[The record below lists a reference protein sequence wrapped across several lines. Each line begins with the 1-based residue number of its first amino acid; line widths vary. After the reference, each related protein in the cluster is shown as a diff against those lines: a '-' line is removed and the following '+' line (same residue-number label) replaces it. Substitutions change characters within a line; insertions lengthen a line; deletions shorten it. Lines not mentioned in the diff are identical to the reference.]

1 MTDNLAARWTA
12 WRALPLWLLI
22 IGGLV
27 ALGVVL
33 VSHVRVRGTA
43 VPLSPSRVDG
53 DLILTGFSL
62 STLLNGERE
71 WEVSAARARLF
82 EPDHHAVLD
91 EVRGTVRLRN
101 GSLMQFE
108 GVSAIF
114 DTVSHDL
121 DLEGQDLG
129 AVVTLPNGFV
139 LRANRL
145 RWTQEQGELSS
156 DDSIVLVGPRLSI
169 RGVGLRAWPSS
180 QEFTILN
187 SVRADVSS

>member
-1 MTDNLAARWTA
+1 
-12 WRALPLWLLI
+12 
-22 IGGLV
+22 
-27 ALGVVL
+27 
-33 VSHVRVRGTA
+33 
-43 VPLSPSRVDG
+43 LSPSRVDG

-71 WEVSAARARLF
+71 WDVSASRARLF
-82 EPDHHAVLD
+82 EPSHRAVLD
-91 EVRGTVRLRN
+91 GVHGTVRLDD
-101 GSLMQFE
+101 GSVMQFE

-121 DLEGQDLG
+121 DLEGEDLG

-145 RWTQEQGELSS
+145 RWAQEQGELSS
-156 DDSIVLVGPRLSI
+156 DDSILLVGPRLSV
-169 RGVGLRAWPSS
+169 RGVGLRARPSS